1 LLASL
6 TDDSLDDSGT
16 VEGMNCNSVKQRAG
30 VRQLQVIAV
39 PYKEG
44 SHMASKWTDFIPIIR
59 QLQKLHNVGYVH
71 GDIRG
76 FNVVFAGN
84 EGGLIDFDFSGK
96 PPHKTYPPG
105 YRDSLCDGSR
115 KGSGDAKSRHN
126 KLEFWHDWYALGR
139 LIFRIHHVNPPLI
152 EGTVLFNRWFG
163 MLIKWIDVT
172 TMPRDEDIDG
182 LIDLLTNLDKA
193 DFSVGRDSNF
203 NDDLEAD
210 HQCNVTKEGATG
222 SPLNK

>member
-59 QLQKLHNVGYVH
+59 QLQTLHNVGYVH

-84 EGGLIDFDFSGK
+84 DGGLIDFDFSGK
-96 PPHKTYPPG
+96 PEHKKTYPPG

-115 KGSGDAKSRHN
+115 IGSGDAKSRHHR
-126 KLEFWHDWYALGR
+126 LEFWHDWYALGR

-163 MLIKWIDVT
+163 MRVKWENIT
-172 TMPRDEDIDG
+172 TMPSFENIDALIKLLKCLDEAG
-182 LIDLLTNLDKA
+182 
-193 DFSVGRDSNF
+193 FSVQPCLKFRQDYHN
-203 NDDLEAD
+203 
-210 HQCNVTKEGATG
+210 T
-222 SPLNK
+222 